1 MDHFNFKINSVFH
14 QNQLLSPRG
23 CCWVSMSVDDY
34 HKSHKIQ
41 GARYSVSWEPPLCLQ
56 PKEVTITWQ
65 YRSSGQYAKNKW
77 IYKIVK
83 HIEKDIFCLANTQ
96 SVSSPHSGPCPCP
109 YPPMESRVCV
119 FREASLL
126 CFTHIFSLSTFCLS
140 WFPQFGPF
148 ALTNLLSVH
157 TSLKVSAQAH
167 ILPIVLRVAIP
178 KASTLSCLRG
188 ELVSV
193 LARSK
198 TYNNRKITSSISSFL
213 AKWSGRLIRVLANP
227 YSVHLTEPM

>member
-23 CCWVSMSVDDY
+23 CCWVSMSVDAY

-41 GARYSVSWEPPLCLQ
+41 GARYNVSWEPPLCLQ

-96 SVSSPHSGPCPCP
+96 SVSSLHSGPCPCP
-109 YPPMESRVCV
+109 YPPYGITSVCLSR
-119 FREASLL
+119 
-126 CFTHIFSLSTFCLS
+126 SLS
-140 WFPQFGPF
+140 P
-148 ALTNLLSVH
+148 LLH
-157 TSLKVSAQAH
+157 THLFSEHFLL
-167 ILPIVLRVAIP
+167 I
-178 KASTLSCLRG
+178 
-188 ELVSV
+188 LVSSIWTLCINEPTFSPHV
-193 LARSK
+193 TQSLC
-198 TYNNRKITSSISSFL
+198 TSSHFTNISQSCNPEGQHL
-213 AKWSGRLIRVLANP
+213 ELPTGRTGFSSCKKQNLQQQEN
-227 YSVHLTEPM
+227 HF